1 MIRRRKICCG
11 TLPKRNG
18 NNLTERTQA
27 ELTSYVS
34 YIIDLEHVAESLKA
48 PQFNDGDYAFWDLK
62 EPSSE
67 SKDG

>member
-1 MIRRRKICCG
+1 MG
-11 TLPKRNG
+11 HFPKEMVT
-18 NNLTERTQA
+18 NLTEHTQA

-34 YIIDLEHVAESLKA
+34 YIIDLEHVAESSKA

>member
-1 MIRRRKICCG
+1 VERF
-11 TLPKRNG
+11 PKEMVT
-18 NNLTERTQA
+18 NLTERTQA

-48 PQFNDGDYAFWDLK
+48 HQFNDGDYAFWDLK

-67 SKDG
+67 RKDG